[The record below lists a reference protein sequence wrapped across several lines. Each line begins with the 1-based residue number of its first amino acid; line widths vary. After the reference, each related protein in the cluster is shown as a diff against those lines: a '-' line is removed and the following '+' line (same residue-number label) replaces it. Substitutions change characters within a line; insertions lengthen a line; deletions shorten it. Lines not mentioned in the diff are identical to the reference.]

1 MTASP
6 SILAAKPAS
15 FDRRESVHS
24 DQRSALLGLFGK
36 PSPQPAHRTP
46 MQQVQSTLPFH
57 RTPNP
62 PTPQTVMSG
71 VASPVSPLQQGS
83 RTGTPAELASRSRIS
98 SMGEPI
104 SAQPEPLGSQGQN
117 AAGGS
122 QLGEAT
128 SSGPKSPVDK
138 TFLLGFLEDVA
149 RRGR

>member
-1 MTASP
+1 
-6 SILAAKPAS
+6 
-15 FDRRESVHS
+15 
-24 DQRSALLGLFGK
+24 
-36 PSPQPAHRTP
+36 
-46 MQQVQSTLPFH
+46 
-57 RTPNP
+57 
-62 PTPQTVMSG
+62 MSG